1 MISSRGENFY
11 EPMVFSSFFI
21 TFFVVVI
28 ALLILAALT
37 RGKVERTAPKALYF
51 YVMSFVSLLFLADGL
66 SIFITMI
73 ADLIV
78 ALGKINLD
86 IKKAFLAC
94 CSLLVVATPAY
105 LFHWMHVRKGLGTE
119 QEKELW
125 PYYKYMVLGLSAIC
139 SLIFIGNLFYQALSS
154 ILGISKFDWS
164 LFNIILGYG
173 IVGLIVWVYHW
184 FFTET
189 EKEKE

>member
-1 MISSRGENFY
+1 MISSRGESFY
-11 EPMVFSSFFI
+11 EPMVFTSFFI

-28 ALLILAALT
+28 ALLILAALS
-37 RGKVERTAPKALYF
+37 RGKVEKTSPKALYF

-78 ALGKINLD
+78 ALGKINMD

-94 CSLLVVATPAY
+94 CSLLVVAAPAY
-105 LFHWMHVRKGLGTE
+105 LFHWSRVRKGLGIE

-125 PYYKYMVLGLSAIC
+125 PYYKYMVLGLSAIS
-139 SLIFIGNLFYQALSS
+139 SLIFIGNLFYQVLSS

-173 IVGLIVWVYHW
+173 IVGLVVWAYHW
-184 FFTET
+184 FFTGT
-189 EKEKE
+189 EKD